1 MVNLFRSRSGGRSGA
16 GVSDVLAALDK
27 SMAVIEFSLDGT
39 ILNANENFLKLMGY
53 SLQEVQGQHHRM
65 FAEEEFAQSNEYRE
79 FWKSLNQG
87 IYQAGQYKRIAKGG
101 KDVWIEASYNPV
113 LNKRGKPYKVIKF
126 ATDITGK
133 IQELIERKGIVRAI
147 DRAQAV
153 IEFELDGT
161 IVDANDNFLKVMGYH
176 LEEIKGQHH
185 RIFADAAF
193 ASSQEYKEFW
203 AALRRG
209 EFQAGQYRRLAKGGR
224 EVWIEASYNPIIDL
238 DGKPTK
244 VIKFATDLT
253 PRKQE
258 NAKLADDFEQNVQ
271 SLVQVVA
278 SSATQMQGV
287 SQALASTSDNAR
299 QLSGSVATAT
309 DKLGVSVDEISSQV
323 TQAGTIVRAAVEE
336 AHRTEELVA
345 GLVKAASQ
353 IGEVTSLISGI
364 AEQTNLL
371 ALNATIEAA
380 RAGEAGK
387 GFAVVAGEVKN
398 LAQQTARATEEI
410 TNQIK
415 DVQDVSDTTATAIR
429 KITDVIASVSE
440 ISSTISHA
448 VDDQAVSTQEV
459 ASSIEGVQSAAQETG
474 ETAGSMLEVASDLSE
489 RSYELQ
495 NQVDIFLKNV
505 RSM

>member
-1 MVNLFRSRSGGRSGA
+1 MFNFFRSHAGGRSA
-16 GVSDVLAALDK
+16 AAMSDILNALDK
-27 SMAVIEFSLDGT
+27 SMAVIEFKLDGT
-39 ILNANENFLKLMGY
+39 ILNANDNFLNLMGY
-53 SLQEVQGQHHRM
+53 SLSEVQGQHHRM
-65 FAEEEFAQSNEYRE
+65 FAESDFAQSEEYRT
-79 FWKSLNQG
+79 FWKGLNQG
-87 IYQAGQYKRIAKGG
+87 TYQAGQYKRIAKDGHE
-101 KDVWIEASYNPV
+101 VWIEASYNPV
-113 LNKRGKPYKVIKF
+113 LDKNGKPYKVIKF

-161 IVDANDNFLKVMGYH
+161 IVDANENFLKVMGYE
-176 LEEIKGQHH
+176 LSEIKGKHH
-185 RIFADAAF
+185 SIFADPAF
-193 ASSQEYKEFW
+193 VDSQEYKDFW
-203 AALRRG
+203 ASLRRG

-238 DGKPTK
+238 EGKPTK
-244 VIKFATDLT
+244 VVKFATDLT

-287 SQALASTSDNAR
+287 SQALASTSDNAS
-299 QLSGSVATAT
+299 QLSNSVVVST
-309 DKLGVSVDEISSQV
+309 DKLSSSVNEISSQV
-323 TQAGTIVRAAVEE
+323 AHSGKIVREAVDE

-410 TNQIK
+410 TNQIS
-415 DVQDVSDTTATAIR
+415 DIQVVSDTTAAAIR
-429 KITDVIASVSE
+429 KITDVIANVSE

-459 ASSIEGVQSAAQETG
+459 SDSIEGVQSAAQETG

-489 RSYELQ
+489 RSHELQ
-495 NQVDIFLKNV
+495 NQVERFLENV

>member
-1 MVNLFRSRSGGRSGA
+1 MFNLFRSRDNGRSATGM
-16 GVSDVLAALDK
+16 SDVLTALDK
-27 SMAVIEFSLDGT
+27 SMAVIEFKLDGT
-39 ILNANENFLKLMGY
+39 ILNANENFLTLMGY
-53 SLQEVQGQHHRM
+53 SLKEVKGQHHRI
-65 FAEEEFAQSNEYRE
+65 FADTEFAASEDYLS
-79 FWKSLNQG
+79 FWKSLNAG
-87 IYQAGQYKRIAKGG
+87 TYQAGQYKRIAKGG
-101 KDVWIEASYNPV
+101 REVWIEASYNPIV
-113 LNKRGKPYKVIKF
+113 DKRGKPYKVVKF

-161 IVDANDNFLKVMGYH
+161 IVDANENFLSVIGYS
-176 LEEIKGQHH
+176 LEEIKGKHH
-185 RIFADAAF
+185 SLFVEPDFVKA
-193 ASSQEYKEFW
+193 QEYKEFW
-203 AALRRG
+203 DTLRRG

-238 DGKPTK
+238 EGKPTK

-323 TQAGTIVRAAVEE
+323 TQAGTIVGAAVEE

-459 ASSIEGVQSAAQETG
+459 ASSIEGVQAAAQETG